1 MLANRLIDLYR
12 IKRIRRKFS
21 EIQPDKP
28 YLERKAILFEA
39 LTLVDRR
46 YWYFVENEARYPY
59 MMTMRKVNCLKR
71 IKLPFWLSFVRWV
84 WIDFLLCK
92 GRSFWGIYQF
102 VALPGEGKTLSMVAH
117 MERVRDP
124 NSRSY
129 QPGVKFAT
137 NFNYKNQDFA
147 ITHWSDIITFAKRCR
162 DTNCPCC
169 IAIDEIHVTFDS
181 SDWKSFPQE
190 MLALLS
196 FNRKFRLQFL
206 CSSQMYE
213 RIPKKVRDIANY
225 TVICKNILGLDRA
238 FVNYYFK
245 KDNYERTFEGKKARA
260 DFIRQYI
267 ASDDLYALYNTLEQV
282 ERMTADAKVE
292 STRKEQAFELLFG
305 SQREDDEAA
314 Q

>member
-1 MLANRLIDLYR
+1 MID
-12 IKRIRRKFS
+12 
-21 EIQPDKP
+21 PDVS
-28 YLERKAILFEA
+28 YLERKAILFD
-39 LTLVDRR
+39 TLSASDRK
-46 YWYFVENEARYPY
+46 YWYFAENDARYEY
-59 MMTMRKVNCLKR
+59 LMTMRKVKHLKR
-71 IKLPFWLSFVRWV
+71 LKLPFLLSFIRWV

-117 MERVRDP
+117 MERLRDP
-124 NSRSY
+124 NSSSF

-147 ITHWSDIITFAKRCR
+147 IGHWSDIVTFAKHCR
-162 DTNCPCC
+162 DAKCPCC

-206 CSSQMYE
+206 CSSQIYD

-225 TVICKNILGLDRA
+225 TVICKNILGLDRG

-245 KDNYERTFEGKKARA
+245 KDNYERTFEGKKAKA
-260 DFIRQYI
+260 DFIRTYI
-267 ASDDLYALYNTLEQV
+267 ASDDLYGLYDTLKQV
-282 ERMTADAKVE
+282 ERMTADAQNE
-292 STRKEQAFELLFG
+292 TSRREQAFELLFG
-305 SQREDDEAA
+305 KGEDDDAA
-314 Q
+314 S

>member
-1 MLANRLIDLYR
+1 MLASRLSNLIR
-12 IKRIRRKFS
+12 IKRLQRKFRN
-21 EIQPDKP
+21 IQPDKP
-28 YLERKAILFEA
+28 YLERKATFFDLLDASE
-39 LTLVDRR
+39 RK
-46 YWYFVENEARYPY
+46 YWYFAENDAKYQY
-59 MMTMRKVNCLKR
+59 MLTMRKVKRLKR
-71 IKLPFWLSFVRWV
+71 LKLPFWLSFARWV
-84 WIDFLLCK
+84 WIDFLMCK

-124 NSRSY
+124 DSRSY

-137 NFNYKNQDFA
+137 NFNYRNQDFA
-147 ITHWSDIITFAKRCR
+147 ITHWSDIVKFAKHCR
-162 DTNCPCC
+162 DTSCPCC

-225 TVICKNILGLDRA
+225 TVICKNILGMDRA
-238 FVNYYFK
+238 FINYYFK

-260 DFIRQYI
+260 DFVRSYI

-292 STRKEQAFELLFG
+292 SARKEQAFELLFG
-305 SQREDDEAA
+305 KSDDDEAA